1 MPSIQFSLNLG
12 VIHPHPNAINHIGS
26 VVLEIQ
32 DLSQP
37 LTMEYDIRAED
48 MPTIIGKI
56 SFSKNDLE
64 KLIDEIAKGKE
75 ITFKTQE
82 TIESL

>member
-1 MPSIQFSLNLG
+1 
-12 VIHPHPNAINHIGS
+12 
-26 VVLEIQ
+26 
-32 DLSQP
+32 
-37 LTMEYDIRAED
+37 MEYDIRAED

-75 ITFKTQE
+75 IALKTQE